1 MKCIW
6 CSREIKDCHGN
17 ECDSCW
23 ELRQRIEANPALA
36 ERMIRATVR
45 KMIKEI
51 RGENIRGAKR

>member
-6 CSREIKDCHGN
+6 CGSEIKDYHGK

-36 ERMIRATVR
+36 ERMIRDLAERMV
-45 KMIKEI
+45 KEIKE
-51 RGENIRGAKR
+51 GGKKKNE